1 MAPKAQKSKMTDG
14 SAQPG
19 PSVDEAKTLIAEL
32 CGLFYN
38 QGWVGGT
45 GGGISVKAGD

>member
-1 MAPKAQKSKMTDG
+1 MAPKAAKTVKAAAKTDPI
-14 SAQPG
+14 PG

-38 QGWVGGT
+38 QGMG
-45 GGGISVKAGD
+45 